1 MSGSAW
7 ARYSKMFS
15 ECTFGLSNGD
25 WIPGKWVSHDE
36 HGVCIQ
42 RASPAGEYS
51 FIPWSSIIMVN
62 GWRT

>member
-1 MSGSAW
+1 
-7 ARYSKMFS
+7 MFS
-15 ECTFGLSNGD
+15 ECTFGLSNGE

-36 HGVCIQ
+36 YGVCIQ